1 MGESSNERNR
11 KVRTRVVTRRTV
23 RLAVVDGRKGK
34 LTERNQVR
42 DHMVNY
48 AVFGVEW
55 SQPGPRPSGQ
65 AVMPKELKRRNNI
78 QEKAPF
84 GISRRITA

>member
-65 AVMPKELKRRNNI
+65 AVMPKDGTIFKKKHRLGSVVELQHNL
-78 QEKAPF
+78 
-84 GISRRITA
+84 